1 MRRFFHLVRL
11 YLRLLIVHQRA
22 QLEYRADALIGIA
35 GTLLTQLAG
44 FVFVWALF
52 SRIPSIAGWT
62 LMEAA
67 FLYSL
72 LILPRGL
79 ADFLCNGPWR
89 LCQLVHVGGFD
100 RLLLRPVP
108 LPLQIVAQSSEIHGA
123 GHVIL
128 GGYVLATASHRLGY
142 EWTADRVLFLAI
154 TLVCSLV
161 ILGSIILAA
170 NTIAFWQ
177 RGESVRLAMFV
188 LNVGDAAQ
196 VPLSAYGPGIRL
208 LVTWVLP
215 YAFVSYYPACVLLGK
230 PLAHPWLG
238 YAAPVA
244 ALVIACFAWFLCRL
258 GVRSYESPGH

>member
-1 MRRFFHLVRL
+1 MRRIARLASL

-22 QLEYRADALIGIA
+22 QLEYRADAIVGIL
-35 GTLLTQLAG
+35 GTLLTQLSG
-44 FVFVWALF
+44 FVFVWTLF

-62 LMEAA
+62 LWEAA

-89 LCQLVHVGGFD
+89 LCHLVHVGAFD
-100 RLLLRPVP
+100 RLLVRPAP
-108 LPLQIVAQSSEIHGA
+108 LVLQIVTQSSEIHGA
-123 GHVIL
+123 GHFLL
-128 GGYVLATASHRLGY
+128 GGYVLAIASQRLGY
-142 EWTADRVLFLAI
+142 EWTTDRVLFLAV
-154 TLVCSLV
+154 TLLCSLV
-161 ILGSIILAA
+161 ILGAIIIAA

-177 RGESVRLAMFV
+177 RGESDRLAMFV
-188 LNVGDAAQ
+188 LNVGDTVQ

-215 YAFVSYYPACVLLGK
+215 YAFVSYFPACVLLGK
-230 PLAHPWLG
+230 PLAHPWMG
-238 YAAPVA
+238 YAAPMA
-244 ALVIACFAWFLCRL
+244 ALVMASVAWLLCRL